1 MLSNLDF
8 TMESGNVHIQIYYFI
23 FASIHV
29 FILHTYTMAIY
40 THNTKFY
47 YYVVYAHVY
56 ATDEAG
62 DVNKRVR
69 WNTHTGVKMKRG

>member
-1 MLSNLDF
+1 
-8 TMESGNVHIQIYYFI
+8 
-23 FASIHV
+23 
-29 FILHTYTMAIY
+29 MAIH

-69 WNTHTGVKMKRG
+69 WYTHTGVNINRG

>member
-1 MLSNLDF
+1 MHL
-8 TMESGNVHIQIYYFI
+8 YY
-23 FASIHV
+23 IH
-29 FILHTYTMAIY
+29 TQWQY

-69 WNTHTGVKMKRG
+69 WYTHTGVKINRG